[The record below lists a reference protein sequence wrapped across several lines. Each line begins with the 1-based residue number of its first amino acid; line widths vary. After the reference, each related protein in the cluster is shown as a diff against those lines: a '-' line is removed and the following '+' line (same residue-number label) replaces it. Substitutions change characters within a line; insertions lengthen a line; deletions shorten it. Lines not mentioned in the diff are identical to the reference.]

1 MKKTILK
8 YGLISGAISAGL
20 MLVLIIPLHDR
31 IGFDKGMVVGYTIFV
46 LSFLMVFFGVRS
58 YRENVGGGSITFGK
72 AFTIGILITLI
83 SCACYVIAWEF
94 TYFFFAH
101 DFLDKYAAYQVA
113 QLKAS
118 GKSPEAINEGLE
130 QLKKFKEMYNNPL
143 INAAFPFTEP
153 FPVGVL
159 ITLLTALILRKKKRE
174 TIATDVPL
182 MSS

>member
-8 YGLISGAISAGL
+8 YGFISGAMAAGM
-20 MLVLIIPLHDR
+20 MLGIIIPLHDR

-58 YRENVGGGSITFGK
+58 YRENVGGGSISFGK
-72 AFTIGILITLI
+72 AFAIGILITLI
-83 SCACYVIAWEF
+83 SCACYVIAWEI
-94 TYFFFAH
+94 TYFFFMP
-101 DFLDKYAAYQVA
+101 DFLDKYAAAQIA

-118 GKSPEAINEGLE
+118 GKSQEAINEGLK
-130 QLKKFKEMYNNPL
+130 QLKDFKTMYNNPL
-143 INAAFPFTEP
+143 INAAFTFTEP

-159 ITLLTALILRKKKRE
+159 VTLLTALILRKKKRE
-174 TIATDVPL
+174 AIATDVPL